1 MLKFTLLL
9 PMQNKHLEHPEDSVI
24 SGDLNVLNWFTANG
38 NISAKIDGS
47 PAIVWGTNPATNLF
61 FVGTKSVFNKKLI
74 KINSSHADIDN
85 NHQGEVATILHH
97 CLDNLPRS
105 VTIYQGDF
113 IGFGGSDN
121 YNPNTIR
128 YFFQDKVTEEIII
141 APHTYYIAESDL
153 RDAVAFPLESN
164 LESDENV
171 LFIMPEVGIIH
182 SSYLTEEN
190 VIERCN
196 FARQISTLC
205 EFPETNR
212 QIANIKKQINAC
224 IRNEVELDDL
234 TLEAIANDNNCDLNV
249 LRLWKLVQSIK
260 MDMLYYIDHD
270 RSVECYIEEERC
282 GHEGYV
288 LSNDYGSYKI
298 VDRERFSCKNFNL
311 GVQS

>member
-1 MLKFTLLL
+1 
-9 PMQNKHLEHPEDSVI
+9 MQNKHLEHPEDCVI

-74 KINSSHADIDN
+74 KINSTHEDIDN
-85 NHQGEVATILHH
+85 NHSGQVATILHH

-128 YFFQDKVTEEIII
+128 YFFQDKVSEEIII

-182 SSYLTEEN
+182 SEYLIEEN
-190 VIERCN
+190 VIDRCN

-205 EFPETNR
+205 EYPTTNS
-212 QIANIKKQINAC
+212 QIASIKKQINAC

>member
-1 MLKFTLLL
+1 
-9 PMQNKHLEHPEDSVI
+9 MQNKHLEHPEDCVI

-74 KINSSHADIDN
+74 KINRTHEDIDN
-85 NHQGEVATILHH
+85 NHSGQVATILHH
-97 CLDNLPRS
+97 CFDNLPRS

-128 YFFQDKVTEEIII
+128 YFFQDKVSEEIII

-182 SSYLTEEN
+182 SEYLIEEN
-190 VIERCN
+190 VIDRCN

-205 EFPETNR
+205 EYPTTNS
-212 QIANIKKQINAC
+212 QIASIKKQINAC

>member
-1 MLKFTLLL
+1 
-9 PMQNKHLEHPEDSVI
+9 MQNKHLEHPEDCVI

-38 NISAKIDGS
+38 NISAKIDGA
-47 PAIVWGTNPATNLF
+47 PAIVWGTNPANNKF

-74 KINSSHADIDN
+74 KINHNHRDIDN
-85 NHQGEVATILHH
+85 NHQGEVANILHH
-97 CLDNLPRS
+97 CLDNLP
-105 VTIYQGDF
+105 VTDSIYQGDF

-128 YFFQDKVTEEIII
+128 YFFPDKVTEEIII
-141 APHTYYIAESDL
+141 APHTYYIAEKDL

-190 VIERCN
+190 VIDRCN

-212 QIANIKKQINAC
+212 QIASIKKQINAC

-234 TLEAIANDNNCDLNV
+234 TLEAIAYDNNCDLNV

-298 VDRERFSCKNFNL
+298 VDRERFSCKNFHL

>member
-1 MLKFTLLL
+1 
-9 PMQNKHLEHPEDSVI
+9 MQNKHLEHPEDSVI

-85 NHQGEVATILHH
+85 NHQGKVATILHH

-190 VIERCN
+190 VIDRCN

>member
-1 MLKFTLLL
+1 
-9 PMQNKHLEHPEDSVI
+9 MQNKHLEHPEDSVI

-74 KINSSHADIDN
+74 KINSTHEDIDN
-85 NHQGEVATILHH
+85 NHSGQVATILHH

-128 YFFQDKVTEEIII
+128 YFFQDKVSEEIII

-182 SSYLTEEN
+182 SEYLIEEN
-190 VIERCN
+190 VIDRCN

-205 EFPETNR
+205 EYPTTNR
-212 QIANIKKQINAC
+212 QIASIKKQINAC